1 MSHPSNTDPN
11 VTRVGRPQ
19 RAANL
24 LQDDLS
30 MPHWIWPAAFAV
42 GALLGV
48 VVAGPPAKRIVHLE
62 PAPAT
67 APERTDAEQA
77 RAPQPG
83 RGALAAAITTVH
95 PGRVFEILE
104 LDSTSAIWGHDPRS
118 RMERLEARVRLARA
132 SLPAEGQLNADT
144 PLYPRVAPD
153 RTELRFRPLRGT
165 VQVWLS
171 STMPGLTGF
180 RIELDGQHV
189 QDNRDGVFRWAP
201 RVGEQRLVVRAEG
214 EDGTLGAPSTIHLRV
229 GEPILA
235 RR

>member
-1 MSHPSNTDPN
+1 
-11 VTRVGRPQ
+11 
-19 RAANL
+19 
-24 LQDDLS
+24 
-30 MPHWIWPAAFAV
+30 MPHWIWPAAFAI

-48 VVAGPPAKRIVHLE
+48 VVAGPPAKRIVYLE
-62 PAPAT
+62 PAPAS
-67 APERTDAEQA
+67 APEQTDGGQA

-83 RGALAAAITTVH
+83 RSALATAITAVH

-104 LDSTSAIWGHDPRS
+104 LDTTTAIWGHDARS

-144 PLYPRVAPD
+144 PLYPQVAPD

-229 GEPILA
+229 GDPILA